1 MQAEV
6 APEVGVSLAVET
18 RGLSKRYG
26 SLMALEG
33 LDLEVPSGSVYAL
46 IGPNGAGKT
55 TTFQILATLLEPSA
69 GEAWLFDIDPVTQPY
84 EARKVFGYMPDF
96 FGVYDD
102 LKVDEYL
109 MFFAAAHKIAP
120 SRRKAIAQ
128 DLLELVELAHK
139 RDSPVDA
146 LSRGMKQRLGLAR
159 ALIHDPKLL
168 ILDEPAS
175 GLDPRA
181 RVELRE
187 LIKQLQRMGKTV
199 LISSHILLELEEV
212 CDHVGIL
219 EAGRLL
225 MQGPPSE
232 MMAAHRDVQTYIVKI
247 AEGAEVSR
255 LDEVLRGSSMVTS
268 ARFEGQVCVFT
279 FTGTESDASDL
290 LAAIVGNG
298 IRVTEFVLDKANL
311 EDVFMR
317 VTKGIVQ

>member
-1 MQAEV
+1 MQARAMED
-6 APEVGVSLAVET
+6 AGPDLAVET
-18 RGLSKRYG
+18 TGLTKRYG
-26 SLMALEG
+26 NLMALDG
-33 LDLEVPSGSVYAL
+33 LDLQVPVGSVYAL

-69 GEAWLFDIDPVTQPY
+69 GEAWLFDVDPVAQPY
-84 EARKVFGYMPDF
+84 EARTLFGYMPDF

-109 MFFAAAHKIAP
+109 LFFAAAHRIPPA
-120 SRRKAIAQ
+120 RRRAIAD
-128 DLLELVELAHK
+128 DLLELVDLAHK
-139 RDSPVDA
+139 RESPVDS

-212 CDHVGIL
+212 CDQVGIL

-225 MQGPPSE
+225 TQGPPSE
-232 MMAAHRDVQTYIVKI
+232 MMASYREAQTYLVRL
-247 AEGAEVSR
+247 ADPADAAR
-255 LDEVLRGSSMVTS
+255 LDAVLRGWPMVTS
-268 ARFEGQVCVFT
+268 ARFDGQACAFT
-279 FTGTESDASDL
+279 FTGTGSDASDL
-290 LAAIVGNG
+290 LAQIVGQG
-298 IRVTEFVLDKANL
+298 VRVTEFTQEKANL

-317 VTKGIVQ
+317 ITKGIVQ